1 MRVPSVVAP
10 YLPLMKVIER
20 VALACV
26 ILACS
31 LASAKAQEE
40 KGGLLRRYLNHI
52 LAEGADPAAPKWI
65 HYPVVAYSPETSWE
79 IGVSSLLVYSANRD
93 LSNRLSELKAFTFY
107 TLENQ
112 YGLWLDHTVYTDQNE
127 WFIYGRARY
136 QSFPLYYY
144 GIGRD
149 APSEVQ
155 SVIDGEYI
163 LLRERLLRQTWPSL
177 YVGLE
182 LDYQAL
188 NRIDYVDS
196 APGFTRPA
204 VGTDGSRNLGI
215 GLGVLY
221 DDIHNAM
228 NPREGLYSEW
238 AFLRYGAGRGSD
250 FNFTSYIVDNRIY
263 RPVKEN
269 TVLAAQVYGQFTS
282 GEVPFNMLSQMGGE
296 SLMRGYYLGRYRDQN
311 LLAAQVEYRILPFS
325 FSKRIGA
332 SAFLAAGQV
341 YGDDH
346 PFSWQQF
353 LPTGGAGLRFLIFPE
368 KDIYTRLDVA
378 YTREGRGVY
387 FFIGEAF

>member
-1 MRVPSVVAP
+1 MRFPWRGAAAFLLLLTV
-10 YLPLMKVIER
+10 LP
-20 VALACV
+20 
-26 ILACS
+26 
-31 LASAKAQEE
+31 ASAQEE
-40 KGGLLRRYLNHI
+40 EKSGLLRRYLNHI

-144 GIGRD
+144 GIGRN

-182 LDYQAL
+182 LYYQAL

-238 AFLRYGAGRGSD
+238 AFLRYGAGSD
-250 FNFTSYIVDNRIY
+250 FDFTSYIIDNRIY
-263 RPVKEN
+263 RPIREN
-269 TVLAAQVYGQFTS
+269 TVLAAQVYGQFTK
-282 GEVPFNMLSQMGGE
+282 GEAPFNMLSQMGWE